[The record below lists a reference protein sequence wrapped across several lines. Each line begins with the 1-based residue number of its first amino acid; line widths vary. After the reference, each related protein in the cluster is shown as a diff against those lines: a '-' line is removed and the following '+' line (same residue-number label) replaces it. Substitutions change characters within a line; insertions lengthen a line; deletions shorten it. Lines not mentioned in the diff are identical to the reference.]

1 MWLQVISSL
10 SFVTAE
16 LPSTHHAYFLS
27 SLTQDREENLFF
39 CSYPVKMYDESTVIL
54 MPSSRGHF

>member
-27 SLTQDREENLFF
+27 SLTQDIEENLFF
-39 CSYPVKMYDESTVIL
+39 LLLSFKDV
-54 MPSSRGHF
+54 